1 MIVLSE
7 NENRA
12 CPSIRYSGSRVEE
25 IYDITVY
32 SMIEEKS

>member
-12 CPSIRYSGSRVEE
+12 CPVKESQVEVTKLRNLLTLQWE
-25 IYDITVY
+25 YD
-32 SMIEEKS
+32 